1 MIQLI
6 AVHEPTPEKL
16 AMWLWQNKISFRQ
29 YSEGMARYKQP
40 ELAIPPT
47 PEKPS
52 LISRFKK
59 IVWIIRRTLL
69 F

>member
-16 AMWLWQNKISFRQ
+16 AMWLWQNKITYQQFSAVIA
-29 YSEGMARYKQP
+29 GVKNP

-52 LISRFKK
+52 LFRRFLAWLKK
-59 IVWIIRRTLL
+59 
-69 F
+69 